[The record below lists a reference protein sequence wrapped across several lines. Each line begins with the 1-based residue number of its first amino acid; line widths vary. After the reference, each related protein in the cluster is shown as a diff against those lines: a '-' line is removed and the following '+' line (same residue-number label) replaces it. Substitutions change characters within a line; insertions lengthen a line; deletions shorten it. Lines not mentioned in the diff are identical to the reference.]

1 MDNSS
6 SEGNSQPKDN
16 APANRIS
23 LDNMVRENND
33 NEVSVLFN
41 CFAEKLYIIETKYDK
56 FYVLK

>member
-1 MDNSS
+1 MENSS

-41 CFAEKLYIIETKYDK
+41 VCLIALQKSYI
-56 FYVLK
+56 L